1 LVIAAICLKAALAT
15 FTLHICSHQKHLKQS
30 VIVELIGL
38 NHVFTEDRRRSAPLD
53 GAFACSMFET
63 DRCVRFFDMH
73 FWRPSMFTASSG
85 IFLIDTLLKPFAK
98 IFEKNPILALV
109 TVVVMYSIVAY
120 MVFKSAWQSEHC

>member
-1 LVIAAICLKAALAT
+1 
-15 FTLHICSHQKHLKQS
+15 
-30 VIVELIGL
+30 
-38 NHVFTEDRRRSAPLD
+38 
-53 GAFACSMFET
+53 
-63 DRCVRFFDMH
+63 
-73 FWRPSMFTASSG
+73 MFTASSG